1 MIRVKKTCRIY
12 VDPRTGHKSN
22 VCVPDTPN
30 KSCMV
35 YWNIYTGGDRIMCGP
50 LTRKYPLPKVVPDNL
65 QAVGIRRKNLPGALV
80 VRASD

>member
-1 MIRVKKTCRIY
+1 
-12 VDPRTGHKSN
+12 
-22 VCVPDTPN
+22 
-30 KSCMV
+30 
-35 YWNIYTGGDRIMCGP
+35 MCGP